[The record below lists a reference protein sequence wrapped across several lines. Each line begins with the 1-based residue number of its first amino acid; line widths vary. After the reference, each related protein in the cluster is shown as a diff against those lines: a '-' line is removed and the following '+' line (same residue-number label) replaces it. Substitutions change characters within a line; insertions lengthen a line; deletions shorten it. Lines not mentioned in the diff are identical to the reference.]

1 MLWSGSSPLS
11 AARGGMW
18 GLLMVAGVAWLAVA
32 WSVLRLDPIDI
43 VHVAGPVILFGAA
56 TEVLRALAGRRT
68 WWLNAGLAVLFAAT
82 GVILLAEQDSSY
94 TTPAALIGW
103 YLLVRGAADVVIATL
118 TRDTDRIWGLLMV
131 VGVLETG
138 LGFFAASPFSRTAD
152 LVVVMLGALGVL
164 RAVADL
170 ATALRLREAAA
181 RADLL
186 HLPPEREAGVAGYS
200 AGLTDYET
208 APPRGRSR
216 HRATPRAVAG
226 LSELS
231 TPAGAEAGA
240 TRAAAPETPMWPAGP
255 TANASDPAP
264 AGGMPAAGYTPA
276 AGGSFHDEVVRTT
289 ADLDAMLA
297 LAGVTGA
304 GVGAKLPEYE
314 GPEVPDTPEGVEAA
328 PEPADAAKDK
338 D

>member
-1 MLWSGSSPLS
+1 ML
-11 AARGGMW
+11 
-18 GLLMVAGVAWLAVA
+18 AGVAWLAVA

-43 VHVAGPVILFGAA
+43 VHVAGPVLLFGAA
-56 TEVLRALAGRRT
+56 TEVLRALAGRPT
-68 WWLNAGLAVLFAAT
+68 WWLNAGMAVLFAVA
-82 GVILLAEQDSSY
+82 GVILLLEQDSSY

-103 YLLVRGAADVVIATL
+103 YLLVRGVADVVIATL

-138 LGFFAASPFSRTAD
+138 LGFFAASPFSRTAE
-152 LVVVMLGALGVL
+152 LVVVVLGGLGVL

-170 ATALRLREAAA
+170 TTALRLREAAV

-200 AGLTDYET
+200 AGLSDFQT
-208 APPRGRSR
+208 APPRGRR
-216 HRATPRAVAG
+216 RRRGATQA
-226 LSELS
+226 LDTLS
-231 TPAGAEAGA
+231 TPVADVPAEAG
-240 TRAAAPETPMWPAGP
+240 PSAG
-255 TANASDPAP
+255 
-264 AGGMPAAGYTPA
+264 PA

-304 GVGAKLPEYE
+304 GVGAKVGEYE
-314 GPEVPDTPEGVEAA
+314 VPEVPDTPEGVEAGDD
-328 PEPADAAKDK
+328 PERTAVRAAKSEDAEADK

>member
-1 MLWSGSSPLS
+1 MLSSGSSS
-11 AARGGMW
+11 HAVARDGRW
-18 GLLMVAGVAWLAVA
+18 GLLMVAGVTWLAVA

-43 VHVAGPVILFGAA
+43 VHVAGPVLLFGAA
-56 TEVLRALAGRRT
+56 TEVLRALAGRPT
-68 WWLNAGLAVLFAAT
+68 WWLNAGMAVLFAVA
-82 GVILLAEQDSSY
+82 GVILLLEQDSSY

-152 LVVVMLGALGVL
+152 LVVVMVGGLGVL
-164 RAVADL
+164 RAIADL
-170 ATALRLREAAA
+170 ATALRLREAAV

-200 AGLTDYET
+200 AGLSDFPT
-208 APPRGRSR
+208 APPRGRR
-216 HRATPRAVAG
+216 RRRAATQA
-226 LSELS
+226 LDTLS
-231 TPAGAEAGA
+231 TPVAGAPAEGGS
-240 TRAAAPETPMWPAGP
+240 PAG
-255 TANASDPAP
+255 TAT
-264 AGGMPAAGYTPA
+264 AGTATAGTAAA

-304 GVGAKLPEYE
+304 GVGARAGDYE
-314 GPEVPDTPEGVEAA
+314 VPEVPDTPEGVEDGDD
-328 PEPADAAKDK
+328 PERTTVRAAKSEDAEADK